1 MHRKLEKMKME
12 LMEKHEVEFGEL
24 YFSLIPT
31 TSVQEFLTDKNLK
44 TFLKKQKT
52 PFIEEDITAILRWMN
67 RDFIHPTSASLSQY
81 VKTMIPLHIPKQPTE
96 KWILAMCKG
105 RIEIKMME
113 KVDQNILETKQ

>member
-52 PFIEEDITAILRWMN
+52 PFIEEDITAILR
-67 RDFIHPTSASLSQY
+67 
-81 VKTMIPLHIPKQPTE
+81 
-96 KWILAMCKG
+96 
-105 RIEIKMME
+105 
-113 KVDQNILETKQ
+113 